1 MNPSLILFDLDG
13 TLVDTAPEIA
23 DALNA
28 LLAAEGMP
36 TVELDLARS
45 WIGHGTRELLVKAL
59 QHLALRGVRE
69 AGGPG
74 AADKLMPAF
83 GMHYLAHCGRAS
95 RVYPQVEA
103 ALDALR
109 EHGKHLVVISNK
121 EERFAFTVIERHG
134 LRDYFQLVIGGD
146 TLPTKKPDPSGVQ
159 HCMKLFNVRPE
170 QCLFVGDSEIDVA
183 TARAAGVPMWAVSYG
198 YNHARPIEL
207 AQPDRVIQSFGA
219 LFELTAFDS
228 PRERVSTY

>member
-13 TLVDTAPEIA
+13 TLVDTAPEIG

-28 LLAAEGMP
+28 LLAAEGLP
-36 TVELDLARS
+36 TVDQALVRR
-45 WIGHGTRELLVKAL
+45 WIGHGTRELLVRAL
-59 QHLALRGVRE
+59 QHLALRGIRE
-69 AGGPG
+69 AGEPG
-74 AADKLMPAF
+74 TADALMPAF
-83 GMHYLAHCGRAS
+83 GMHYLAHCGRAN

-109 EHGKHLVVISNK
+109 EHGKHLVVLSNK

-146 TLPTKKPDPSGVQ
+146 TLPTRKPDPTGVQ
-159 HCMKLFNVRPE
+159 HCMKLFGADAS
-170 QCLFVGDSEIDVA
+170 QCLLVGDSEIDVA
-183 TARAAGVPMWAVSYG
+183 TARAAGIGVWAVPWG
-198 YNHARPIEL
+198 YNNDRPIEL
-207 AQPDRVIQSFGA
+207 AQPDRVILSFGA
-219 LFELTAFDS
+219 LFELTALDA